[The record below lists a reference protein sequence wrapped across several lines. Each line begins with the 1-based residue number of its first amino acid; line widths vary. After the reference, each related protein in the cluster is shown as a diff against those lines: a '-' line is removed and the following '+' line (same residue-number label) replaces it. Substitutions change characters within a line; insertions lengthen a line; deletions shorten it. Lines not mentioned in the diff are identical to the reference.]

1 MSKLTKFEQ
10 AVIETA
16 LEGLVQAQAEENN
29 RIKAEGKMRPI
40 FGDDYF
46 PSVANDILKKLNITP
61 KNS

>member
-10 AVIETA
+10 AVVTTA

-29 RIKAEGKMRPI
+29 RIKAEGKNPI

-61 KNS
+61 QNV

>member
-1 MSKLTKFEQ
+1 MNKLTKFEQ
-10 AVIETA
+10 AVVTTA

-29 RIKAEGKMRPI
+29 RIKAEGKNPI

-61 KNS
+61 QNV